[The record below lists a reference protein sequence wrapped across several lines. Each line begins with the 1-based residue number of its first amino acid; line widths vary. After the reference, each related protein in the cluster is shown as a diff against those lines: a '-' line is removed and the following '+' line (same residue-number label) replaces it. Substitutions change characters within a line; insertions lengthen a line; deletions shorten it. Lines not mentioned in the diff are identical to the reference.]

1 MKLMH
6 LSDLHLGKLVNGFS
20 MLEDQKYILNQI
32 LALAQQ
38 EQPDGILIAGDVYD
52 KRVPS
57 AEAVGLL
64 DNFLTELAR
73 IAPVFLIS
81 GNHDSAE
88 RLAFGGRLMTAAGV
102 YVSPVY
108 DGTVRTEVLHDDFG
122 AVHIHLLP
130 FLKPVQVRRFF
141 PEAEITSYTDAVRT
155 ALAGLDLED
164 GERHVLLTHQLVTG
178 AERCD
183 SEELSIG
190 GSENVDA
197 EVFDGFAY
205 VALGHL
211 HGPQRAGG
219 AHIRYCGTP
228 LKYSFSEANHHK
240 SVTFVTLGE
249 KGSVEIT
256 TRDLHPLRDLKEIR
270 GTYQELMARSFYQD
284 TDLPESYLHITL
296 TDEEDVPE
304 ALGRMRQVYPY
315 IMKLSYDNTRTR
327 LHQNPLEQRT
337 ELRTSPLDLFRKLY
351 EVQNNQPMTA
361 QQDEFLEQLIESIW
375 EEDICDH

>member
-6 LSDLHLGKLVNGFS
+6 LSDLHLGKVVNGFS
-20 MLEDQKYILNQI
+20 MLEDQKYILRQI
-32 LALAQQ
+32 LELAQQ

-52 KRVPS
+52 KRVPA
-57 AEAVGLL
+57 AEAVGVL
-64 DNFLTELAR
+64 DGFLTELAE
-73 IAPVFLIS
+73 ACPVFLIS

-88 RLAFGGRLMTAAGV
+88 RLAFGGRLLTAAGV

-108 DGTVRTEVLHDDFG
+108 DGAVRTVVLRDEFG
-122 AVHIHLLP
+122 PVHIHLLP
-130 FLKPVQVRRFF
+130 FLKPAQVRRFF
-141 PEAEITSYTDAVRT
+141 SEAEITSYTDAVRT

-164 GERHVLLTHQLVTG
+164 GERHVLVTHQLVTG
-178 AERCD
+178 AKRSD
-183 SEELSIG
+183 SEEISIG
-190 GSENVDA
+190 GSEDVDA
-197 EVFDGFAY
+197 AAFEGFDY

-211 HGPQRAGG
+211 HGPQRSGG

-240 SVTFVTLGE
+240 SVTFVNLGE
-249 KGSVEIT
+249 KGSLEIT
-256 TRDLHPLRDLKEIR
+256 TRELRPLRDLKEIR

-327 LHQNPLEQRT
+327 MHRNPLEQRT
-337 ELRTSPLDLFRKLY
+337 ELRTSTLDLFRTLY
-351 EVQNNQPMTA
+351 ETQNNQPMTA
-361 QQDEFLEQLIESIW
+361 QQDEYLQRLIASIR
-375 EEDICDH
+375 EEEP

>member
-38 EQPDGILIAGDVYD
+38 ERPDGILIAGDVYD

-64 DNFLTELAR
+64 DSFLTELAQVG
-73 IAPVFLIS
+73 PVFLIS

-130 FLKPVQVRRFF
+130 FLKPVQVRRFY

-178 AERCD
+178 AKRSD
-183 SEELSIG
+183 SEEISIG
-190 GSENVDA
+190 GSEDVDA
-197 EVFDGFAY
+197 EVFDGFDY

-211 HGPQRAGG
+211 HGQQRAGG

-240 SVTFVTLGE
+240 SVTFVALGE

-256 TRDLHPLRDLKEIR
+256 TRELQPLRDLKEIR

-304 ALGRMRQVYPY
+304 ALGRLRQVYPY

-327 LHQNPLEQRT
+327 LHQNPLEQHT

-351 EVQNNQPMTA
+351 EAQNNQPMT
-361 QQDEFLEQLIESIW
+361 QQQEEFLEKLIGSIW
-375 EEDICDH
+375 EEEVCDH

>member
-1 MKLMH
+1 MRLMH
-6 LSDLHLGKLVNGFS
+6 LSDLHLGKIVNGFS
-20 MLEDQKYILNQI
+20 MLEDQKYILEQI
-32 LALAQQ
+32 ADMAAQ
-38 EQPDGILIAGDVYD
+38 EKPDGILIAGDVYD

-64 DNFLTELAR
+64 DGFLTRLAE
-73 IAPVFLIS
+73 ICPVFVIS

-108 DGTVRTEVLHDDFG
+108 DGSVRTVELMDEFG
-122 AVHIHLLP
+122 PVRVHLLP

-141 PEAEITSYTDAVRT
+141 PEAEVTNYTDAVRT
-155 ALAGLDLED
+155 ALGHIDRAD
-164 GERHVLLTHQLVTG
+164 GARHVLVTHQLVTG
-178 AERCD
+178 AAICD

-197 EVFDGFAY
+197 EVFEGFDY

-211 HGPQRAGG
+211 HGPQRIGG
-219 AHIRYCGTP
+219 DHIRYCGTP
-228 LKYSFSEANHHK
+228 LKYSFSEAGHHK
-240 SVTFVTLGE
+240 SVTFVTIKGRGE
-249 KGSVEIT
+249 VQIDTK
-256 TRDLHPLRDLKEIR
+256 PLIPMRDLKEIR
-270 GTYQELMARSFYQD
+270 GTYQELMARSYYQD

-315 IMKLSYDNTRTR
+315 IMKLTYDNTRTR
-327 LHQNPLEQRT
+327 SQQNPLDQRVDA
-337 ELRTSPLDLFRKLY
+337 RTRPLDLFRRLY
-351 EVQNNQPMTA
+351 EAQNNQPMSE
-361 QQDEFLEQLIESIW
+361 QQDEFLARLIGEIW
-375 EEDICDH
+375 EGEV